1 MEKAFEKIEELYK
14 NELNLHD
21 FKLKNNNKDTN
32 LSLKMNKILNG
43 DKCFQSIKV
52 TAPLMKNIMSMKN
65 RFRKQSYNANN
76 EQIKTK
82 LEDGSDLNDIEN
94 IEEEFEEIKDKKNKK
109 EVDSKLKVSRT
120 IKNYGENI
128 NKAKIILF
136 NRDKGNNNNN
146 NNNFKQPFKS
156 AKKVNNKC
164 LSCNKRGSGLKSQSS
179 KKAKRYLDLD
189 KEQQNKNENDKRKK
203 SNFKLDYYSNRGLK
217 TENFD
222 SNKNTNMISQFKY
235 NDSIVKSNINDNNKK
250 GNKYTAANGNKNNVD
265 LNKIKINN
273 NKIKEI
279 IYDSDNEVENN
290 LLSLLDKTRKKKKRN
305 SVETKKRK
313 HYGTQEIF
321 NEKLI
326 LNMQN
331 SYELKKHKSNDI
343 GKTSNFY
350 SISIIKKTEIN
361 HYNDD
366 ELIKELDNE
375 NWNWNNHNK
384 FKNITEQKVVSF
396 EFNDNKNLIKYFE
409 SNSRPLRSKSKKNF
423 IIYNNI
429 NYFKNTQ
436 REENFEEN
444 KQNNNQV
451 YIIDNINKNDVNII
465 NNKNSIKNS
474 NVKSKCL
481 TSIFNCCFLSE

>member
-21 FKLKNNNKDTN
+21 FKLKNNNKNTY
-32 LSLKMNKILNG
+32 LSLKMNKILNR
-43 DKCFQSIKV
+43 DKCFQNIKV

-76 EQIKTK
+76 EQIKNK
-82 LEDGSDLNDIEN
+82 LEDGFDLNDIEN
-94 IEEEFEEIKDKKNKK
+94 IEEEFKEIKDKKNKK

-120 IKNYGENI
+120 IKNCGENI
-128 NKAKIILF
+128 NKAKFILF
-136 NRDKGNNNNN
+136 NRDKGNSNNNN
-146 NNNFKQPFKS
+146 NNIKQPFKS
-156 AKKVNNKC
+156 AKKLNNKC
-164 LSCNKRGSGLKSQSS
+164 LSSNKRGSGS

-203 SNFKLDYYSNRGLK
+203 SNFKSDYYSNRGL
-217 TENFD
+217 NFD
-222 SNKNTNMISQFKY
+222 SNKKANMISQFKY
-235 NDSIVKSNINDNNKK
+235 NDSIVKNNINDNNKK
-250 GNKYTAANGNKNNVD
+250 GNKHSTTNGNKNNVD

-279 IYDSDNEVENN
+279 LYDSDNEVENN
-290 LLSLLDKTRKKKKRN
+290 LLSLIDKTWKKKKRN
-305 SVETKKRK
+305 SVVTKKRK

-343 GKTSNFY
+343 GKTSNFN

-375 NWNWNNHNK
+375 NWNWNNNNK
-384 FKNITEQKVVSF
+384 FKNITEQKVVSI

-444 KQNNNQV
+444 LQNNNQV
-451 YIIDNINKNDVNII
+451 YIIDNINKNDENIL

-474 NVKSKCL
+474 NVKNKCL